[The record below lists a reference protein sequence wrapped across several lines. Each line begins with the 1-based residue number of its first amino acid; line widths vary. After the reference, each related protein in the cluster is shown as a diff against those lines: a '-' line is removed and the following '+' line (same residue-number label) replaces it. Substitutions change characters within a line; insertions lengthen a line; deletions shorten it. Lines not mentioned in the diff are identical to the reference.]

1 MADLNFEF
9 LHSYSTAK
17 KIMMLAGIIV
27 LLAGLFSYFL
37 YLPKHEELKRLEG
50 KLRKARVKL
59 QQTRQVA
66 AQLPELEA
74 EIDKLNLAFKKALN
88 KLPDSKEIP
97 ALLLKITQLG
107 KDAKLEFNLFQ
118 PLAAHNRD
126 FYAELPI
133 DVEVTGSYH
142 ALGRF
147 FEQICSM
154 PRIVNLR
161 DFSLGNYQN
170 SGDDDES
177 LKARFQAL
185 TYTFTDQKAAP
196 PENSKRKK
204 RR

>member
-1 MADLNFEF
+1 MAEINFEF

-17 KIMMLAGIIV
+17 KLMMLGGIIV
-27 LLAGLFSYFL
+27 LLVALFGYFI
-37 YLPKHEELKRLEG
+37 YLPKYQELQRFEN
-50 KLRKARVKL
+50 KLKKARVKL

-74 EIDKLNLAFKKALN
+74 EIEKLNVAFKKALN

-118 PLAAHNRD
+118 PLAAHNQD

-154 PRIVNLR
+154 PRIVNLG

-170 SGDDDES
+170 SGDDES
-177 LKARFQAL
+177 LKARFQAV
-185 TYTFTDQKAAP
+185 TYTFTDQKAVP
-196 PENSKRKK
+196 PEKSKRKQ